1 MECLQHESCFELDNK
16 EDVESQVSDQ
26 ETKWVSITQA
36 AKLHNVTRQAIY
48 VAIKQKKLR
57 ASKTTRWEIDLKD
70 LEDYKRN
77 RYSRKKSLY
86 QGELLFDNSKGCY
99 SVNQVAEILDIPVQ
113 KVYYA
118 TRTGTMRGERKGAAW
133 VIHCSEIERYKNE
146 YLNKQTAKKMK
157 NAIATDA
164 NASPT
169 VEENSTSGTFSLFDN
184 D

>member
-1 MECLQHESCFELDNK
+1 MECIQHESCFDLDDR
-16 EDVESQVSDQ
+16 EDAQQLEVQGTDM
-26 ETKWVSITQA
+26 VSITQA

-86 QGELLFDNSKGCY
+86 QGELLFDNNRGYY
-99 SVNQVAEILDIPVQ
+99 SVNQVADMLGIPVQ

-133 VIHCSEIERYKNE
+133 VISQSEIDRYKSD
-146 YLNKQTAKKMK
+146 YLNKQTAKKIK
-157 NAIATDA
+157 DA
-164 NASPT
+164 VVEHPT
-169 VEENSTSGTFSLFDN
+169 AAPEDIVSSGTLLFEN

>member
-1 MECLQHESCFELDNK
+1 M
-16 EDVESQVSDQ
+16 
-26 ETKWVSITQA
+26 VSITQA

-48 VAIKQKKLR
+48 VAIKQKKLK

-86 QGELLFDNSKGCY
+86 QGELLFDNDKGCY
-99 SVNQVAEILDIPVQ
+99 SVNQVADMLGIPVQ

-133 VIHCSEIERYKNE
+133 VISQSEIDRYKSE
-146 YLNKQTAKKMK
+146 YLNKQTAKKVK
-157 NAIATDA
+157 GVAVVEHATA
-164 NASPT
+164 KET
-169 VEENSTSGTFSLFDN
+169 VSSETLLFENN
-184 D
+184 

>member
-1 MECLQHESCFELDNK
+1 MECIQHGSCFDVDDREDAQQIK
-16 EDVESQVSDQ
+16 EQ
-26 ETKWVSITQA
+26 EGTEMVSITQA

-48 VAIKQKKLR
+48 VAIKQKKLK

-86 QGELLFDNSKGCY
+86 QGELLFDNDKGCY
-99 SVNQVAEILDIPVQ
+99 SVNQVADMLGIPVQ

-133 VIHCSEIERYKNE
+133 VISQSEIDRYKSE
-146 YLNKQTAKKMK
+146 YLNKQTAKKVK
-157 NAIATDA
+157 GVAVVEHATA
-164 NASPT
+164 KSEET
-169 VEENSTSGTFSLFDN
+169 VSSETLPFENN
-184 D
+184 

>member
-16 EDVESQVSDQ
+16 EDAQPQINDQ

-48 VAIKQKKLR
+48 VAIKQKKLK

-99 SVNQVAEILDIPVQ
+99 SVNQVAEILGIPVQ

-133 VIHCSEIERYKNE
+133 VIHDSEIERYKNE
-146 YLNKQTAKKMK
+146 YLSRQTAKKLK
-157 NAIATDA
+157 NTTT
-164 NASPT
+164 NEVTASLP
-169 VEENSTSGTFSLFDN
+169 VEDSALGTPPLFDN

>member
-1 MECLQHESCFELDNK
+1 MECIQHESCFDVDDREDAQQIK
-16 EDVESQVSDQ
+16 EQ
-26 ETKWVSITQA
+26 EGTEMVSITQA

-48 VAIKQKKLR
+48 VAIKQKKLK

-86 QGELLFDNSKGCY
+86 QGELLFDNDKGCY
-99 SVNQVAEILDIPVQ
+99 SVNQVADMLGIPVQ

-133 VIHCSEIERYKNE
+133 VISQSEIDRYKSE
-146 YLNKQTAKKMK
+146 YLNKQTAKKVK
-157 NAIATDA
+157 GVAVVEHATA
-164 NASPT
+164 KPEET
-169 VEENSTSGTFSLFDN
+169 VSSETLLFENN
-184 D
+184 

>member
-1 MECLQHESCFELDNK
+1 MECIQHESCFDLDDR
-16 EDVESQVSDQ
+16 EDAQQLGVQ
-26 ETKWVSITQA
+26 EGTEMVSITQA

-86 QGELLFDNSKGCY
+86 QGELLFDNDRGYY
-99 SVNQVAEILDIPVQ
+99 SVNQVADMLGIPVQ

-133 VIHCSEIERYKNE
+133 VISQSEIDRYKSD
-146 YLNKQTAKKMK
+146 YLNKQTAKKIK
-157 NAIATDA
+157 EAAVEHATATPEDIV
-164 NASPT
+164 S
-169 VEENSTSGTFSLFDN
+169 SGTLLFEN

>member
-1 MECLQHESCFELDNK
+1 MECVQHESCFEL
-16 EDVESQVSDQ
+16 ESREEAQALEEQQ
-26 ETKWVSITQA
+26 EGTQWVSITQA
-36 AKLHNVTRQAIY
+36 AKLHCVTRQAIY
-48 VAIKQKKLR
+48 VAIKQKKLK

-86 QGELLFDNSKGCY
+86 QGELLFDNNKGCY
-99 SVNQVAEILDIPVQ
+99 SVNQVAEILGIPVQ

-146 YLNKQTAKKMK
+146 YLSKQTAKKVK
-157 NAIATDA
+157 DA
-164 NASPT
+164 MVVENTTTSAEDTTSASAFLF
-169 VEENSTSGTFSLFDN
+169 ENH
-184 D
+184 

>member
-1 MECLQHESCFELDNK
+1 MECLQQESYVELDNN
-16 EDVESQVSDQ
+16 EDVQLQAGDQ
-26 ETKWVSITQA
+26 EIQWVSITQA

-48 VAIKQKKLR
+48 VAIKQKKLK
-57 ASKTTRWEIDLKD
+57 ASKTTRWEIDIKD

-99 SVNQVAEILDIPVQ
+99 SVNQVAEMLGIPVQ

-133 VIHCSEIERYKNE
+133 VIHHSEIERYKNE
-146 YLNKQTAKKMK
+146 YLSKQAAKKIK
-157 NAIATDA
+157 NTTATA
-164 NASPT
+164 NSAST
-169 VEENSTSGTFSLFDN
+169 AEDSVLGASLFDN